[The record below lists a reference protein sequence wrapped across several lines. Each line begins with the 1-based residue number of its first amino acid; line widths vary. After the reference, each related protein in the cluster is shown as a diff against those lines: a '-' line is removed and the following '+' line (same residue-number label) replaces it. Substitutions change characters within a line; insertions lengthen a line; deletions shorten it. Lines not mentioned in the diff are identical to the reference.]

1 MCSLQFPFINFNHL
15 AGSELAIN
23 SRAVNAFIVT
33 NMTACSGGI
42 VWMLTE
48 MIIKRTRK
56 MSLYGFCCGAV
67 AGLVA
72 ITPGAGYVSPK
83 SSLAFGFTSI

>member
-1 MCSLQFPFINFNHL
+1 
-15 AGSELAIN
+15 
-23 SRAVNAFIVT
+23 
-33 NMTACSGGI
+33 MTACSGGV
-42 VWMLTE
+42 VWVLTE